1 MRTSARSVR
10 LAKVIAVA
18 KPSLATAPES
28 FVRNGWFVPIEME
41 RVIDASP
48 GQKHVLLVARAPLLL
63 LERTAKVLKA
73 TMPVAVKI

>member
-10 LAKVIAVA
+10 LAKVTAVA
-18 KPSLATAPES
+18 NPSLATAPES

-48 GQKHVLLVARAPLLL
+48 RKKQLLLMARAALLL

-73 TMPVAVKI
+73 PMPVAVNI